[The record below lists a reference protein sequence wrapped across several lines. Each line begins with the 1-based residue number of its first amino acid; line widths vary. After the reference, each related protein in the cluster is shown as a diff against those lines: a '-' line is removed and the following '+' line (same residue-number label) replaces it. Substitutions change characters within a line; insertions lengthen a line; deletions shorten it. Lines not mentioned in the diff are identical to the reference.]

1 MGFLTVNGMLM
12 TYDEYK
18 EKINCYRTFGL
29 LQFAKL
35 YGIHKDRQIENSALH
50 WGEEIEY
57 HLYTLDKDKNTAKLS
72 CDASDILRDFNQILE
87 SSVEDPGFKLLPEF
101 GNWMIEAV
109 PSFPYKNYA
118 DPNNLLSCFEKIST
132 R

>member
-1 MGFLTVNGMLM
+1 
-12 TYDEYK
+12 
-18 EKINCYRTFGL
+18 
-29 LQFAKL
+29 
-35 YGIHKDRQIENSALH
+35 LH

-57 HLYTLDKDKNTAKLS
+57 HLYSLDKKKNTAKLS
-72 CDASDILRDFNQILE
+72 CDASDILRDFNEILE
-87 SSVEDPGFKLLPEF
+87 SGVEDPGFKLLPEF

-109 PSFPYKNYA
+109 PSVPYKNYA